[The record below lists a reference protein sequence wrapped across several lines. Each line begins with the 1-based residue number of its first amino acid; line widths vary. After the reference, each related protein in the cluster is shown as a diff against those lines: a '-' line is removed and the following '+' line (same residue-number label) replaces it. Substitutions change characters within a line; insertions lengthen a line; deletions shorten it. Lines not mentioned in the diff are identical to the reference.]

1 MLTRFVWDWANIC
14 METLVIEGNVCLEQK
29 CERIGI
35 FHLGRQTGEETP
47 VWTFKTKGERL
58 FLLAGAV
65 RNTWQAFILKRPTV
79 LNGSSLV
86 RVEHHVS
93 SRWSALLLH
102 ELHYSCPFADVL
114 VPTAAAVLLTHTQTE
129 PSEPAGPV
137 KAEMVRQH
145 H

>member
-1 MLTRFVWDWANIC
+1 MRARFVWDLVHIC
-14 METLVIEGNVCLEQK
+14 METLVIEVNVCLEQK

-58 FLLAGAV
+58 FLRAGTV
-65 RNTWQAFILKRPTV
+65 RNPWQAFILKCSAE

-114 VPTAAAVLLTHTQTE
+114 VPTAAAVLHTQTE
-129 PSEPAGPV
+129 PSEPADPV
-137 KAEMVRQH
+137 KAEMVRKH